1 MRPDLSQVDPLE
13 HNLATRVSVGD
24 LLTRSAQHFGR
35 RVAIAE
41 PGLEVSYGVLDD
53 TAERLGRSLLDLGV
67 GHQRPVALLMRNS
80 WRFVATFFA
89 CAKAGLVALPVN
101 TMLAPADVAWIL
113 ADAGCDTIVVDAEH
127 VQFLREVLSLAPAP
141 DRVLVTGRGH
151 RNELLDGFPVRSWEE
166 LAGPQSPSVA
176 GRGGTGSEPPGRAGL
191 GHPDPAPPVVPL
203 RVRIEDRDVVHCLY
217 TSGTTSRP
225 KGVLTSH
232 LSVHLAALTNAVQVR
247 HPYGDDASVMPIV
260 LPLFHTT
267 ALDTLLLPMLLTGGT
282 VVLPDRFEPES
293 FLDVVERWQ
302 ATHVVL
308 LPTMYDAVLASPS
321 LPRRRLDSVRL
332 CVYAMA
338 PMAPERIAEIA
349 RAFPRAKVLLGSG
362 QTECVPA
369 TVFQWASHQTTKS
382 ASWGPPVA
390 SVDARIMGTDGTLL
404 AAGTEGEIVYR
415 GPHVMEG
422 YWHHA
427 DANAAAFAH
436 GWFHS
441 GDVGRLDDEGV
452 VWFTDRLKDIV
463 KTGGENVSSV
473 AVERVLLSCPAVAEC
488 AVIGTPHPRWGEAV
502 TAVVVP
508 AEDVD
513 DASALEDRVI
523 AHCRAHLAGFQVPK
537 RVVVVGS
544 LPRTATGKVQKAEL
558 RAQLGS
564 TPLGTDP
571 EPARDRD

>member
-35 RVAIAE
+35 RVAIADVE
-41 PGLEVSYGVLDD
+41 AEVSYGTLDHA
-53 TAERLGRSLLDLGV
+53 AERLGRALLDLGV
-67 GHQRPVALLMRNS
+67 GHQRPVALMMSNS

-101 TMLAPADVAWIL
+101 TMLAAGDIAWIL
-113 ADAGCDTIVVDAEH
+113 ADAGCDTIVVDTDH
-127 VQFLREVLSLAPAP
+127 LPLLQQVLPLAPPPAH
-141 DRVLVTGRGH
+141 VLVSGH
-151 RNELLDGFPVRSWEE
+151 DHDPSVDLPVRSWDE
-166 LAGPQSPSVA
+166 LAGLRTAPVHSL
-176 GRGGTGSEPPGRAGL
+176 RGSEPEPPGL
-191 GHPDPAPPVVPL
+191 GQRTRRDQAVPVEPL
-203 RVRIEDRDVVHCLY
+203 QVRIEDRDIVHCLY

-267 ALDTLLLPMLLTGGT
+267 ALDTLLLPVLLTGGT
-282 VVLPDRFEPES
+282 VVLPGGFEPER
-293 FLDVVERWQ
+293 FLDVVERWR
-302 ATHVVL
+302 ATHIVL
-308 LPTMYDAVLASPS
+308 LPAMYDAVLASPS
-321 LPRRRLDSVRL
+321 LPRRQLASVRL

-338 PMAPERIAEIA
+338 PMAPERISEIA
-349 RAFPRAKVLLGSG
+349 RTFPRAKVLLGSG

-369 TVFQWASHQTTKS
+369 TVFQWASHQATKS

-390 SVDARIMGTDGTLL
+390 SVDARIMGPDGTLL
-404 AAGTEGEIVYR
+404 PAGSEGELVYR

-422 YWHHA
+422 YWHNA
-427 DANAAAFAH
+427 DANADAFRH

-473 AVERVLLSCPAVAEC
+473 AVERVLLSCPEVAEC

-502 TAVVVP
+502 TAVVVA
-508 AEDVD
+508 AEPGEDT
-513 DASALEDRVI
+513 AALEEKVI
-523 AHCRAHLAGFQVPK
+523 AHCRSHLAGFQVPK
-537 RVVVVGS
+537 RVVVVDS

-558 RAQLGS
+558 RTRLTS
-564 TPLGTDP
+564 TVPSDDLTEAP
-571 EPARDRD
+571 ERG